1 MFFYFFLEKLTPSFR
16 KTFVSKQ
23 RDQTDIFLIRLKEF
37 RDLRRPPIFP
47 CNSLTK
53 HFQSKTVIS
62 RSGQSCSRRHFKQ
75 FHSSVLICG
84 VFKRFLKRSLGLN

>member
-16 KTFVSKQ
+16 KPFLSKQ

-53 HFQSKTVIS
+53 HFKAKQSFPV
-62 RSGQSCSRRHFKQ
+62 RGNH
-75 FHSSVLICG
+75 VLD
-84 VFKRFLKRSLGLN
+84 VTLNNFTLVC